1 MRRQS
6 VDSAYVLDSYALLA
20 HFEDEVGGEHVRK
33 LLKAAQ
39 AGKTKL
45 FLSVINLGE
54 LYYNTLRERGR
65 EQADE
70 AWFVTEQLPITIVDA
85 DRDLARE
92 AAGLKGAHSVAYADC
107 FAAALGVRKK
117 AKVVTGDPEFK
128 KFREPVSIEWIR

>member
-1 MRRQS
+1 M
-6 VDSAYVLDSYALLA
+6 DSAYVLDSYALLA
-20 HFEDEVGGEHVRK
+20 HFEDEAGGEQVRK
-33 LLKAAQ
+33 ILKAAQ

-54 LYYNTLRERGR
+54 VYYNTLRERGR

-70 AWFVTEQLPITIVDA
+70 VWFIAEQLPISIVDA
-85 DRDLARE
+85 DTDMTRE
-92 AAGLKGAHSVAYADC
+92 AARLKGVHAVAYADC

-128 KFREPVSIEWIR
+128 KFGADVAVEWIT

>member
-20 HFEDEVGGEHVRK
+20 HFEDEAGGEQVRK

-45 FLSVINLGE
+45 FLSVVNLGE

-70 AWFVTEQLPITIVDA
+70 VWFVTEQLPITIADA
-85 DRDLARE
+85 DRDLTRE
-92 AAGLKGAHSVAYADC
+92 AARLKSVRPVAYADC
-107 FAAALGVRKK
+107 FAAALGIRKK
-117 AKVVTGDPEFK
+117 AKVVTGDPEFR
-128 KFREPVSIEWIR
+128 KFSEPVSVEWIR

>member
-20 HFEDEVGGEHVRK
+20 HFEDEAGGEQVRK

-39 AGKTKL
+39 AEKTKL
-45 FLSVINLGE
+45 FLSVVNLGE

-70 AWFVTEQLPITIVDA
+70 VWFVTEQLPITIADA
-85 DRDLARE
+85 DRDLTRE
-92 AAGLKGAHSVAYADC
+92 AARLKSVHPVAYADC
-107 FAAALGVRKK
+107 FAAALGMRKK
-117 AKVVTGDPEFK
+117 AKVVTGDPEFR
-128 KFREPVSIEWIR
+128 KFSEPVSVEWIR